1 MENTEIPGGRE
12 NPRSPGESYDNPFHA
27 FDDESKEPPAVPP
40 QLLQRTLL
48 NAHQIDY
55 GSCSSNPPHVLL
67 NHLYIENGE
76 IAKSVLAL
84 GLTHRYRAKYVTV
97 VLYKPISK

>member
-1 MENTEIPGGRE
+1 MENAENGGSRE
-12 NPRSPGESYDNPFHA
+12 PPRSPGESYDNPFNA
-27 FDDESKEPPAVPP
+27 FDDESKDPPTVPP

-48 NAHQIDY
+48 NIHQSDY

-84 GLTHRYRAKYVTV
+84 GFTHRYRSKYVTV

>member
-1 MENTEIPGGRE
+1 MESINAAAGFEVPG
-12 NPRSPGESYDNPFHA
+12 SPDETYDNPFPGI
-27 FDDESKEPPAVPP
+27 DDESKEPPSIPP
-40 QLLQRTLL
+40 HLQQRSLL
-48 NAHQIDY
+48 NVQHDDY
-55 GSCSSNPPHVLL
+55 GNTTSKPPHVLL

-97 VLYKPISK
+97 VLYKPIPR

>member
-1 MENTEIPGGRE
+1 MDGTGLESSDAPL
-12 NPRSPGESYDNPFHA
+12 SPETSYDNPFPKVE
-27 FDDESKEPPAVPP
+27 DESKEPPSVPP
-40 QLLQRTLL
+40 HLLQRSLL
-48 NAHQIDY
+48 NAQQDEWDSY
-55 GSCSSNPPHVLL
+55 VSKPPHVLL

-97 VLYKPISK
+97 VLYKPIPR

>member
-1 MENTEIPGGRE
+1 MENTDATAGCEHPGS
-12 NPRSPGESYDNPFHA
+12 PRASYDNPFHA
-27 FDDESKEPPAVPP
+27 VDDESKEPPSVP
-40 QLLQRTLL
+40 QHLLQRTLL
-48 NAHQIDY
+48 NAHQDDY
-55 GSCSSNPPHVLL
+55 GSCSSKPPHVLL